1 MLKGSALILFK
12 SFLQIFH
19 NNSVNK
25 IFKIVYIMLQLASF
39 IPACTITWISS
50 LTKASRNTFFFFLSI
65 LVLNEDMECV
75 LSNVSMLKV

>member
-12 SFLQIFH
+12 SFLQIFR

-39 IPACTITWISS
+39 IPVCTITWISS
-50 LTKASRNTFFFFLSI
+50 LMKASRNTFFFF
-65 LVLNEDMECV
+65 
-75 LSNVSMLKV
+75 